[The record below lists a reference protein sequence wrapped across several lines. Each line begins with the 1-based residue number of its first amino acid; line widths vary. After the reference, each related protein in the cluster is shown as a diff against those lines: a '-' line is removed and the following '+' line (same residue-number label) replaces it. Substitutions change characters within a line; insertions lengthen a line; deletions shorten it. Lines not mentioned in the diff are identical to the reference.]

1 MKVTQEKLPAS
12 QIGLE
17 IEITP
22 EMSKQAYE
30 KTLQDFTR
38 SANIPGFRKGK
49 VPRQVLIQRFGSTR
63 IKATVLES
71 LIQDSLKQ
79 AVEQEKI
86 DAIGEFEL
94 RSPFEELINQFEPG
108 AAITFAAA
116 VDVPPEVTIDS
127 YTGLSV
133 KAEEVKPNLDRVDEV
148 IDNHRNQAATL
159 VPVEG
164 RPAEV
169 GDVAVVDFT
178 GRYADTEAGEPGEEF
193 PGGSATDFQL
203 DLEEGK
209 FIPGFIDGII
219 GMNTGETK
227 EVTVTFP
234 EDYPQPDL
242 ADQPAVFSITLKDLK
257 AKELPELDDDFAQEV
272 SEFETLAE
280 FRESLESRFQKEA
293 EQKTKANKE
302 QALLEELVKH
312 VEIDLP
318 ETLVRREADY
328 MLTQTAMQLSQQGI
342 DIKQM
347 FTRDV
352 IESLRERS
360 RPEAVTRIKRTMALG
375 EVAKRESI
383 KVEPEAIDAKVEEM
397 MAEYAGEDID
407 RDRLRQVVEEDLLKE
422 KILGWLEEHGTVE
435 LVPEGSLE
443 PEVEAL
449 EADAASADEPD
460 PETIAMP
467 DAASADE
474 GDVETID
481 VEVIPESTE
490 APAEASDAAESEE
503 A

>member
-1 MKVTQEKLPAS
+1 
-12 QIGLE
+12 
-17 IEITP
+17 
-22 EMSKQAYE
+22 
-30 KTLQDFTR
+30 
-38 SANIPGFRKGK
+38 
-49 VPRQVLIQRFGSTR
+49 
-63 IKATVLES
+63 
-71 LIQDSLKQ
+71 
-79 AVEQEKI
+79 
-86 DAIGEFEL
+86 
-94 RSPFEELINQFEPG
+94 
-108 AAITFAAA
+108 
-116 VDVPPEVTIDS
+116 
-127 YTGLSV
+127 
-133 KAEEVKPNLDRVDEV
+133 
-148 IDNHRNQAATL
+148 
-159 VPVEG
+159 
-164 RPAEV
+164 
-169 GDVAVVDFT
+169 
-178 GRYADTEAGEPGEEF
+178 
-193 PGGSATDFQL
+193 
-203 DLEEGK
+203 
-209 FIPGFIDGII
+209 
-219 GMNTGETK
+219 
-227 EVTVTFP
+227 VTVTFP

-443 PEVEAL
+443 PEAEAL
-449 EADAASADEPD
+449 EADAAIADEPD

>member
-1 MKVTQEKLPAS
+1 
-12 QIGLE
+12 
-17 IEITP
+17 
-22 EMSKQAYE
+22 
-30 KTLQDFTR
+30 
-38 SANIPGFRKGK
+38 
-49 VPRQVLIQRFGSTR
+49 
-63 IKATVLES
+63 
-71 LIQDSLKQ
+71 
-79 AVEQEKI
+79 
-86 DAIGEFEL
+86 
-94 RSPFEELINQFEPG
+94 
-108 AAITFAAA
+108 
-116 VDVPPEVTIDS
+116 
-127 YTGLSV
+127 
-133 KAEEVKPNLDRVDEV
+133 
-148 IDNHRNQAATL
+148 
-159 VPVEG
+159 
-164 RPAEV
+164 
-169 GDVAVVDFT
+169 
-178 GRYADTEAGEPGEEF
+178 
-193 PGGSATDFQL
+193 
-203 DLEEGK
+203 
-209 FIPGFIDGII
+209 
-219 GMNTGETK
+219 
-227 EVTVTFP
+227 
-234 EDYPQPDL
+234 
-242 ADQPAVFSITLKDLK
+242 
-257 AKELPELDDDFAQEV
+257 
-272 SEFETLAE
+272 
-280 FRESLESRFQKEA
+280 
-293 EQKTKANKE
+293 
-302 QALLEELVKH
+302 LLEELVKH

-443 PEVEAL
+443 PE
-449 EADAASADEPD
+449 ADAASADEPD

-490 APAEASDAAESEE
+490 APAEASDAAESGE